1 MQLVHWYSA
10 DGDTI
15 RAILRPTIAGV
26 IGLNKDGPAPR
37 HWSRSEPRLVVP
49 CSGRLMEYCSLR
61 LGAGSRPPLLL
72 SQFVLPLYAILL
84 FFHKETTKGSFIFA
98 ENQST
103 ALWLIARGPPP
114 PRSSPEQHECL
125 IFVARQE
132 QVEKWFVGKP
142 KYNWFKWYE

>member
-1 MQLVHWYSA
+1 MVNQGNGVERNEDAVEYARVHQKY
-10 DGDTI
+10 
-15 RAILRPTIAGV
+15 R
-26 IGLNKDGPAPR
+26 
-37 HWSRSEPRLVVP
+37 
-49 CSGRLMEYCSLR
+49 
-61 LGAGSRPPLLL
+61 
-72 SQFVLPLYAILL
+72 VLPLYAILL